1 MSSKKPPMPAKQA
14 ATSPAPA
21 GDFDALVTS
30 IVSIHQQTQDV
41 AAKAVNVTLTLR
53 NWLIGCRI
61 VAFEQRGNDRAAYG
75 ERLLDNLAQRLASQ
89 GLPRVTPREL
99 RRYRQFYQVYPR
111 MWESLTPESQTV
123 ETLSP
128 HPSAPQV
135 TEQMTEQVTAQ
146 VIRLLV
152 ALSPRAAGRDISGLS
167 AYAQ

>member
-1 MSSKKPPMPAKQA
+1 MPAKQA
-14 ATSPAPA
+14 PTPPAPA

-99 RRYRQFYQVYPR
+99 RRYRQFYHVYPR
-111 MWESLTPESQTV
+111 MWESLTPASLVQTGFGTLLSLLPPFVSRYAV
-123 ETLSP
+123 ELP
-128 HPSAPQV
+128 KKEEMERFIVQ
-135 TEQMTEQVTAQ
+135 
-146 VIRLLV
+146 L
-152 ALSPRAAGRDISGLS
+152 GREVPE
-167 AYAQ
+167 